1 MAKRRNKNRDFEKSR
16 WHDGL
21 KPETKQSVFAIASFA
36 LALLFTLA
44 AFGKAGLV
52 GAGLQRGFELLFG
65 KAFFLVPLVFFLAGF
80 SFLFSLRKHFVLA
93 TLIGGILFLLS
104 ALGIAD
110 LVLGERSGGWLGFL
124 ASFTFLRLFEFWAS
138 LVLLSASALVGILI
152 MLNAPLR
159 FGTKQASHPRIN
171 LPVAAV
177 PPPAKAEEKTA
188 VEKAAPAFQS
198 EPQPQGVGEEF
209 ISSALAKVKRRAK
222 YLLPPLDL

>member
-1 MAKRRNKNRDFEKSR
+1 MARKRNKNKREDKSR

-21 KPETKQSVFAIASFA
+21 KPETKQSVFAIVSFA

-80 SFLFSLRKHFVLA
+80 SFFFSLRKHFVLA

-110 LVLGERSGGWLGFL
+110 LALGERSGGWLGFL
-124 ASFTFLRLFEFWAS
+124 ASFAFLKLFEFWAS

-152 MLNAPLR
+152 MLDAPLR
-159 FGTKQASHPRIN
+159 FGTRRDEKKPELPALSPQIN
-171 LPVAAV
+171 LPVAAGF
-177 PPPAKAEEKTA
+177 PPAH
-188 VEKAAPAFQS
+188 AANKNKEAQNPKS
-198 EPQPQGVGEEF
+198 LKNRET
-209 ISSALAKVKRRAK
+209 R
-222 YLLPPLDL
+222 